1 MSIRIV
7 EETAEQLADYET
19 VPILFMVRSKYNVC
33 TQSGTGGF
41 LLVEEE
47 VEPYLKDYDAD
58 ENERPVNWP
67 PQFDISNW
75 GFFAAF
81 NGEKRVGGAVVAFRT
96 PSLGLLK
103 GREDVASLWD
113 IRVHPDHR
121 GRGLGTMLF
130 DASIT
135 WARCQGCHLFKI
147 ETQDIN
153 VAACRFY
160 ENRGCVLREVNRD
173 AYPPEMNEIQ
183 LIWYLD
189 L

>member
-1 MSIRIV
+1 MPIEIV
-7 EETAEQLADYET
+7 EETASQLAEYET
-19 VPILFMVRSKYNVC
+19 VPISFEVRSRYNVC
-33 TQSGTGGF
+33 TQADTGAF

-58 ENERPVNWP
+58 EKERPLQWP

-81 NGEKRVGGAVVAFRT
+81 DGQKRVGGAAVAFRT

-113 IRVHPDHR
+113 LRVHPDHR
-121 GRGLGTMLF
+121 GRGIGKMLF
-130 DASIT
+130 DTAVDWT
-135 WARCQGCHLFKI
+135 RNRGCHLFKI

-153 VAACRFY
+153 VPACRFY
-160 ENRGCVLREVNRD
+160 VRQGCVLREANRD

>member
-1 MSIRIV
+1 MPIEII
-7 EETAEQLADYET
+7 EETASQLTEYET
-19 VPILFMVRSKYNVC
+19 VPISFEVRSRYNVFARA
-33 TQSGTGGF
+33 GTGGF

-58 ENERPVNWP
+58 EKERPLQWP

-81 NGEKRVGGAVVAFRT
+81 DGEKRVGGAAVAFRT

-103 GREDVASLWD
+103 GCEDVASLWD

-121 GRGLGTMLF
+121 GRGIGKMLF
-130 DASIT
+130 DTAVD
-135 WARCQGCHLFKI
+135 WARKRGCHRFKI

-153 VAACRFY
+153 VLACRFY
-160 ENRGCVLREVNRD
+160 ERQGCVLREANHD

-183 LIWYLD
+183 LIWYLK